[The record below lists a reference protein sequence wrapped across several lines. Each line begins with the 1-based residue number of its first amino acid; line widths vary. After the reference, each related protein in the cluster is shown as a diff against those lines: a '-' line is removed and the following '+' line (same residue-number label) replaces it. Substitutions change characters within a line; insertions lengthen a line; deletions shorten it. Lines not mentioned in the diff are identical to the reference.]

1 VKRLLILSLLSL
13 PACAPQYAQKTF
25 EIWIK
30 NETKHP
36 LSLGLIKNGPPTEEG
51 WIAPHEVA
59 MMAPQLTD
67 HKWGWVLGPGE
78 SKTFGPYSGK
88 FAEHVQAILRIYE
101 GTPTIDEMIA
111 FSRDDPDRL
120 DIYLWPGKS
129 AYVIRNASG
138 RLEQR
143 VAEPGQ

>member
-1 VKRLLILSLLSL
+1 VKRLLILSLLFL
-13 PACAPQYAQKTF
+13 PACAPQYEKKTF

-30 NETKHP
+30 NETAHP

-67 HKWGWVLGPGE
+67 HKWGWVLAPGQ
-78 SKTFGPYSGK
+78 SKTFGPYSGR

-138 RLEQR
+138 RLEHR
-143 VAEPGQ
+143 VAESGQ